1 MNGMNIILMGPPG
14 AGKGT
19 QADII
24 KINYPIPHI
33 STGDMFRDAVSKQT
47 PLGVE
52 AKKYMDSGQLVPDEV
67 TIGIVAERLAEP
79 DCQKGFLLDGFPRT
93 IPQADALEEVMK
105 KLNKK
110 IDAVIN
116 IFVPDDILIA
126 RITGR
131 VSCRECKTVYNLNTN
146 PPQQAGV
153 CDKCGGELFQR
164 SDDQGDTVVK
174 RLQVYGEQTNP
185 LLAYYEKKGLVYN
198 IDGDRDS
205 QAVFADVKNILES
218 R

>member
-1 MNGMNIILMGPPG
+1 MNIILMGPPG

-24 KINYPIPHI
+24 KANYPIPHI

-93 IPQADALEEVMK
+93 IPQADALEEVLK

-116 IFVPDDILIA
+116 ISVPDDILIA

-146 PPQQAGV
+146 PPKQAGI
-153 CDKCGGELFQR
+153 CDQCGGELFQR

-205 QAVFADVKNILES
+205 QAVFADVKNILE
-218 R
+218 RR

>member
-1 MNGMNIILMGPPG
+1 MNIILMGPPG

-24 KINYPIPHI
+24 KANYPIPHI

-47 PLGVE
+47 TLGVE

-93 IPQADALEEVMK
+93 IPQADALEEVLA

-131 VSCRECKTVYNLNTN
+131 VSCRDCKTVYNLNTN
-146 PPQQAGV
+146 PPKKAGV
-153 CDKCGGELFQR
+153 CDLCGGELFQR

-205 QAVFADVKNILES
+205 KVVFADVKNILES